1 MKKQD
6 RGKRHSL
13 ANRMALV
20 VSGIFSLSILLIFVC
35 NFVVTRTIILNDL
48 EDTLDERVSYYEDV
62 VESWLAVRVEQLN
75 VLNASIENMRDEMRT
90 EQTLR
95 EMLVNSTQYGQDF
108 GVIADYF
115 VFTNGQ
121 MINGDGWIP
130 DAGYDASQ
138 KEYYQNAVNSGKLS
152 LTTPYIDATTGQFV
166 VTISMP
172 TYIGDRLY
180 GVLGRDLLI
189 GDIQNIADT
198 YEETDG
204 SYLYLLDN
212 EKNILSHVNP
222 EYQPTGT
229 QVINAQSLTDIS
241 FLNELSGQNGISLQR
256 DYDGL
261 NKYIITKSEPLSNW
275 TVGLVYPESIIQKRL
290 LIQSAIN
297 VGIFVI
303 ALAIS
308 LSILISFTRK
318 KLKPIQK
325 VVYGAQ
331 QIEQGNLAVQV
342 SVDSMDEIGML
353 SQTFQ
358 NTAGYLQEVI
368 GEISDVLTK
377 IASGD
382 LNITTQCAYY
392 GDFKQIQHSILHIV
406 DTFNEVIGEMRSAAE
421 QVDAG
426 SSQVANSAQIL
437 SQGAVEQAGQ
447 VDELLRSCETVAA
460 HVSENAQKC
469 EQAGTITSEVS
480 EQMAQSKEK
489 MHEMLEAMHRIK
501 DSSDQIHNVIKTIE
515 DIAFQTNILALNAA
529 VEAARAGNAGKGFAV
544 VADEVRNLASK
555 SDQAAKQTKEI
566 IERSRVHVNRGNE
579 LAVEVDAALNL
590 TTQLST
596 EAFKHIEQV
605 TENTAMETESIHQV
619 TDGVDQISSVVQTNS
634 ATAEES
640 AAASEEL
647 SGQAQM
653 LKSLVSRFTLRE

>member
-138 KEYYQNAVNSGKLS
+138 KEYYQNAVNSGELS

-256 DYDGL
+256 AYDGL

-303 ALAIS
+303 VLAIS

-392 GDFKQIQHSILHIV
+392 GDFKQIQNSILHIV

-437 SQGAVEQAGQ
+437 SQGAAEQAGQ

-529 VEAARAGNAGKGFAV
+529 IEAARAGEAGKGFAV
-544 VADEVRNLASK
+544 VADEVRALAGKTAEEAKTTSQLIGT
-555 SDQAAKQTKEI
+555 SIRFVGEGTTIADQTA
-566 IERSRVHVNRGNE
+566 
-579 LAVEVDAALNL
+579 AALSQAVD
-590 TTQLST
+590 TAQEVYST
-596 EAFKHIEQV
+596 IQEIV
-605 TENTAMETESIHQV
+605 TFSQKQAQEVQQISSGISE
-619 TDGVDQISSVVQTNS
+619 ISSVVQTNS
-634 ATAEES
+634 ATAEE
-640 AAASEEL
+640 AAATSEEL
-647 SGQAQM
+647 SGQARTM
-653 LKSLVSRFTLRE
+653 KEMVSHFQTR